1 MLQSRGGRLHT
12 RVSNNP
18 FTESASLPS
27 STRGCAFICTHR
39 EREWVAPILNS
50 GDAMVK
56 NRALFAAVAALCLSS
71 CTTTPSDE
79 DSPGL
84 EDDFS
89 VAARD
94 YNVPVDLLKAV
105 AYVETRW
112 QPVVGEA
119 DFDRAAGVGVF
130 GLAGDNLT
138 RGAAAAGLDEDAV
151 RTNTRANVE
160 AAAARLAELAAARG
174 IAGDDLMAW
183 APVLED
189 FAQVEDPD
197 ARVAY
202 VHDVQTVLAGGASA
216 TAEDGLVVA
225 MVRAHDEIL
234 MPETTTIAATNSDYA
249 NAIFRASPNYN
260 SRNGSAVSLV
270 VIHSC
275 EGGYSGCWG
284 YLRTSAAQ
292 ASAHYVVSEGGGE
305 ITQLVRES
313 NRAWH
318 VAASYN
324 CAYAGNS
331 QCNKNGV
338 STNNFSVG
346 IEHAG
351 YASQASWSNGII
363 EASAKLTCSIT
374 KRHGIAR
381 DRNHIV
387 SHGQLQPY
395 NRTDPGPH
403 WPWAHY
409 IDRVRALCGDG
420 GGGGSAIIID
430 SNNANNN
437 QAVAKIELSGR
448 WTASTSAAGY
458 YGSGYWF
465 ADTSS
470 TSAPATFWFY
480 LPAATTKTVDAWWT
494 TGANRAT
501 AAPFVAFNAGGAEV
515 GRRTVNQRASGSQWV
530 TLGTYSFSAGWN
542 KVVLSR
548 WTSSGDVVIADAVR
562 VR

>member
-1 MLQSRGGRLHT
+1 MKR
-12 RVSNNP
+12 
-18 FTESASLPS
+18 
-27 STRGCAFICTHR
+27 
-39 EREWVAPILNS
+39 
-50 GDAMVK
+50 

-71 CTTTPSDE
+71 CTSSSNESD
-79 DSPGL
+79 DSTSL
-84 EDDFS
+84 DEQFS
-89 VAARD
+89 IAARD

-112 QPVVGEA
+112 EPVAGEA
-119 DFDRAAGVGVF
+119 DFDRPAGVGVF

-138 RGAAAAGLDEDAV
+138 HGAAAAGLDEDAV
-151 RTNTRANVE
+151 RTDTRANIE
-160 AAAARLAELAAARG
+160 AGAARLAELAAARG
-174 IAGDDLMAW
+174 ISGDDLMAW

-189 FAQVEDPD
+189 FAQVDD
-197 ARVAY
+197 AEARTAY
-202 VHDVQTVLAGGASA
+202 VSDVQTVLAGGASA
-216 TAEDGLVVA
+216 TAEDGRTIASILAHTDVV
-225 MVRAHDEIL
+225 
-234 MPETTTIAATNSDYA
+234 MPEPPTVLAAGNTDYA
-249 NAIFRASPNYN
+249 SAIWRSSPNYN
-260 SRNGSAVSLV
+260 SRNGSGISLV

-292 ASAHYVVSEGGGE
+292 ASAHYVVKENGGE
-305 ITQLVRES
+305 ITQLVREA

-318 VAASYN
+318 VAASYH
-324 CAYAGNS
+324 CAYAGNA
-331 QCNKNGV
+331 QCNKEGV
-338 STNNFSVG
+338 SVNNFSVG

-351 YASQASWSNGII
+351 YASQASWSSGII
-363 EASAKLTCSIT
+363 ESSAKLTCDIT
-374 KRHGIAR
+374 KRHGIVR

-395 NRTDPGPH
+395 NRTDPGPN

-409 IDRVRALCGDG
+409 IDRVRANCGDGGGGG

-437 QAVAKIELSGR
+437 QAVAKIELTGS
-448 WTASTSAAGY
+448 WTATTGTPGY
-458 YGSGYWF
+458 YGSGYYF
-465 ADTSS
+465 ANTAA

-480 LPAATTKTVDAWWT
+480 LPAAATKSVDAWWT
-494 TGANRAT
+494 AGTNRAS

-515 GRRTVNQRASGSQWV
+515 GRRTMNQRANGSQWV
-530 TLGTYSFSAGWN
+530 NLGTFNFSAGWN

-548 WTSSGDVVIADAVR
+548 WTTSGDVVIADAVR